1 MTHLPRLRWGTPLAA
16 AVLLAA
22 CQSSPPGQTSAARA
36 EERDKLASLHT
47 QLGVEYMREG
57 NLELALKKLD
67 KALEVSPGFVDALN
81 AQGLLYARL
90 GETGKAESAFQSALR
105 RAPGN
110 SFALNNYGQFLCQQK
125 RYADGEARFL
135 EAVKNPLYET
145 PEVALTNAGLCA
157 LAAGK
162 APQAE
167 THLRAALERNPSI
180 PPALLALAQIACD
193 RADFPEAQRY
203 LGRFQQA
210 APQTARSLALGL
222 RIERGLGNLDKV
234 ASYEL
239 ALRNQFPDSA
249 EASELARG
257 GGRAP

>member
-1 MTHLPRLRWGTPLAA
+1 MTSLRRCLPLA
-16 AVLLAA
+16 VVVGLAA
-22 CQSSPPGQTSAARA
+22 CQSSPPNATGVNRA
-36 EERDKLASLHT
+36 EEREKLAALQT

-57 NLELALKKLD
+57 NLELALKKLG

-90 GETGKAESAFQSALR
+90 GETDKAEASFRAALR
-105 RAPGN
+105 QAPGN

-162 APQAE
+162 VDAAE
-167 THLRAALERNPSI
+167 GHLRAALERDPSI
-180 PPALLALAQIACD
+180 APALFALAQISFD
-193 RADFPEAQRY
+193 RRDYAGAQRY

-210 APQTARSLALGL
+210 AAMTPRALSLGI
-222 RIERGLGNLDKV
+222 RIERALGNQDKV

-239 ALRNQFPDSA
+239 SLRNQFPDSA
-249 EASELARG
+249 EAAALARG
-257 GGRAP
+257 GLVP

>member
-1 MTHLPRLRWGTPLAA
+1 MRKFLPLRWGMPLAA

-22 CQSSPPGQTSAARA
+22 CESSPSRAPGVDRA
-36 EERDKLASLHT
+36 EERDKLAALHT

-57 NLELALKKLD
+57 NLELAVKKLD

-90 GETGKAESAFQSALR
+90 GEVDKADASFRAALR
-105 RAPGN
+105 RAPTN

-135 EAVKNPLYET
+135 EAVRNPLYET

-167 THLRAALERNPSI
+167 THLRAALERNPTI
-180 PPALLALAQIACD
+180 PPALLSLAQITCD
-193 RADFPEAQRY
+193 RGDYVSAQRY
-203 LGRFQQA
+203 LARYQEA
-210 APQTARSLALGL
+210 TTMTARALALGI
-222 RIERGLGNLDKV
+222 RIERALGNRDRV

-239 ALRNQFPDSA
+239 SLRNQFPDSA
-249 EASELARG
+249 EAAELARG
-257 GGRAP
+257 GEVP

>member
-1 MTHLPRLRWGTPLAA
+1 MTFLPRLRWGTPLVA
-16 AVLLAA
+16 AVLLAG
-22 CQSSPPGQTSAARA
+22 CQSNPPGQTSAARA
-36 EERDKLASLHT
+36 EEREKLAGLHT

-57 NLELALKKLD
+57 NLELAVKKLE

-90 GETGKAESAFQSALR
+90 GETEKAESAFQAALR
-105 RAPGN
+105 RAPAN

-162 APQAE
+162 AAQAE
-167 THLRAALERNPSI
+167 THLRSALERNPSI
-180 PPALLALAQIACD
+180 PPALLAMAQIASE
-193 RADFPEAQRY
+193 RGDFPDAQRY
-203 LGRFQQA
+203 LGRWQQA
-210 APQTARSLALGL
+210 APQTARALALGI
-222 RIERGLGNLDKV
+222 RIERALGNQDKV

-239 ALRNQFPDSA
+239 ALRNQFPDSP
-249 EASELARG
+249 EAGELARG